1 MQSIDGTGVDERAR
15 KTRHVREEEAR
26 QKEERSMRSRRRW
39 RRRWYFL
46 KYGTPT
52 FVVLLMLAV
61 FVFFFRHRMLITV
74 GSGQVGV
81 IYYRLFGGTS
91 DTVKQEGLTIIAPW
105 DRAYIYSTR
114 TQTLIK
120 PMTVL
125 SNNGLEVHL
134 DAQIRFHPVPE
145 TIPYLHRRLGPDY
158 VITALLPQLTQ
169 AIQRK
174 IGQFQPEE
182 IYASS
187 SGNGLFQSDKRL
199 IGGVF
204 IEVEDIALFNIKLPD
219 KVQQS
224 IQAKAEEQQAVQTA
238 MLRVDKQQQESLRV
252 QKEVDGLKLYQ
263 SVTGIPKS
271 VLIWKGIEA
280 TADLAKSPNS
290 KIIVFGSKD
299 NLPLMLGNVP
309 DLAEK

>member
-1 MQSIDGTGVDERAR
+1 MAPELTDRPARPGMRGRKRRGQKDER
-15 KTRHVREEEAR
+15 
-26 QKEERSMRSRRRW
+26 SLRSRRRW

-52 FVVLLMLAV
+52 FIVLFVLLI

-105 DRAYIYSTR
+105 DRAYIYSIR

-158 VITALLPQLTQ
+158 VITALLPPTHAGHTAQNRPVPAGRDLC
-169 AIQRK
+169 
-174 IGQFQPEE
+174 
-182 IYASS
+182 
-187 SGNGLFQSDKRL
+187 
-199 IGGVF
+199 F
-204 IEVEDIALFNIKLPD
+204 IV
-219 KVQQS
+219 
-224 IQAKAEEQQAVQTA
+224 
-238 MLRVDKQQQESLRV
+238 R
-252 QKEVDGLKLYQ
+252 
-263 SVTGIPKS
+263 
-271 VLIWKGIEA
+271 
-280 TADLAKSPNS
+280 
-290 KIIVFGSKD
+290 
-299 NLPLMLGNVP
+299 
-309 DLAEK
+309 

>member
-1 MQSIDGTGVDERAR
+1 MQSTNGTGINETPR
-15 KTRHVREEEAR
+15 KTRHALEEEAR
-26 QKEERSMRSRRRW
+26 QKLERSLRKRRHWKRRW
-39 RRRWYFL
+39 FFL

-52 FVVLLMLAV
+52 VILLCLFAA
-61 FVFFFRHRMLITV
+61 FVFFFRHRMLVTV
-74 GSGQVGV
+74 GSGEVGV
-81 IYYRLFGGTS
+81 IFYRLCCGTS
-91 DTVKQEGLTIIAPW
+91 DTVAQEGLHIIAPW
-105 DRAYIYSTR
+105 DRAYIYSIR
-114 TQTLIK
+114 TQTLVL

-125 SNNGLEVHL
+125 SQNGLEVHL
-134 DAQIRFHPVPE
+134 DAQIRFHPFPD

-158 VITALLPQLTQ
+158 VKTAMIPLLTE

-174 IGQFQPEE
+174 IGQFQPED
-182 IYASS
+182 IYSSS
-187 SGNGLFQSDKRL
+187 SGNGLFQTDKRV

-204 IEVEDIALFNIKLPD
+204 IDVEDIALFNIKLPE

-238 MLRVDKQQQESLRV
+238 ALRVDKQQQEFLRV
-252 QKEVDGLKLYQ
+252 QKEVAGLQ
-263 SVTGIPKS
+263 SYEKVAGIPKS

-280 TADLAKSPNS
+280 TAELAKSPNS
-290 KIIVFGSKD
+290 KIIVFGSRD